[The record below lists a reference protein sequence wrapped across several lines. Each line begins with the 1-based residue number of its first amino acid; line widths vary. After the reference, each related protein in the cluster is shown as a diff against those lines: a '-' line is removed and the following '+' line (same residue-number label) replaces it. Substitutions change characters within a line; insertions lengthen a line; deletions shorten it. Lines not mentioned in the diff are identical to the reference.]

1 MTDDGDMVGNQ
12 EGRAVALFVRWDRLG
27 TLAGLLLV
35 VVANTILARP
45 LLWLIAATLVGLAG
59 LLTMAGRLVDQGDLL
74 GSLTLVAIGNWVTAV
89 VVAAVLPFLWPVM
102 AITVLMPLVLATP
115 YLARSRIGFG
125 IGAATIV
132 AAIVALIGLIND
144 DGGALP
150 DLEDEIE
157 LVAVAGALMGQIA
170 PIGLVVWQNNRLQRE
185 NLERAIALNTELEAS
200 RERLAASRRRV
211 VEAADTERR
220 RIERNLHDGAQ
231 QRLVAIG
238 VRLRLLETMTDD
250 DDPVAG
256 QVRALIGELDEAVDE
271 IRELA
276 RGIYPPLLQSR
287 GLVDALS
294 SVARRSPLATTTDL
308 ADVGRLEPSAETAL
322 YFTALEALTNA
333 AKHAA
338 EASVE
343 VTLRSDGDQV
353 RLTVRDDGPGFDPD
367 LADQTQGL
375 TNMADR
381 VASSGGQ
388 LTITTTPGQGTS
400 IEASVPIGRAEG
412 LSPGRL
418 SG

>member
-1 MTDDGDMVGNQ
+1 MTDDEEMVGNQ
-12 EGRAVALFVRWDRLG
+12 AGRAVALFVRLDRLG

-59 LLTMAGRLVDQGDLL
+59 VLTMAGRLVDQGNLL
-74 GSLTLVAIGNWVTAV
+74 GSLTLVAIGNWATAV

-115 YLARSRIGFG
+115 YLTRSRIGFG
-125 IGAATIV
+125 IGATAIV
-132 AAIVALIGLIND
+132 AATVALIGLVND

-157 LVAVAGALMGQIA
+157 LAVVAGALMGQIA
-170 PIGLVVWQNNRLQRE
+170 PIGLIVWQSNRLQHE
-185 NLERAIALNTELEAS
+185 NLERAVALNSELETS

-220 RIERNLHDGAQ
+220 RIERDLHDGAQ

-238 VRLRLLETMTDD
+238 VRLRLLETLTDD
-250 DDPVAG
+250 DDPAAS

-294 SVARRSPLATTTDL
+294 AVARRSPLPTTTDL
-308 ADVGRLEPSAETAL
+308 ADVGRLDPSAETAL

-338 EASVE
+338 EASVD
-343 VTLRSDGDQV
+343 VTLRFDDDQV
-353 RLTVRDDGPGFDPD
+353 RLIVRDDGPGFDPD
-367 LADQTQGL
+367 LAGQTQGL

-388 LTITTTPGQGTS
+388 LTITSTPGQGTS
-400 IEASVPIGRAEG
+400 IEASVPIGQAGG
-412 LSPGRL
+412 LTPGRL